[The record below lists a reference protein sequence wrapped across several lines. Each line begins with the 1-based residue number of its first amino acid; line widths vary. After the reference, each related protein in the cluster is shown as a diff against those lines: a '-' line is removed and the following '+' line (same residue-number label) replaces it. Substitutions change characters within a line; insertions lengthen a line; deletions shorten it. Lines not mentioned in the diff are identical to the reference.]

1 MGSIALQDGCF
12 PDISK
17 KYYKNFETFFE
28 LREAV
33 MKHTRRVFPAALLSA
48 LLAVL
53 LLSACGPSN
62 NVRLLS
68 PPPLDLSLIH
78 I

>member
-62 NVRLLS
+62 NCLLYTS
-68 PPPLDLSLIH
+68 DAADEL
-78 I
+78 